1 MKIIIQIKTFKL
13 DTGEDLLMFLK
24 KKKIQYKKLFTH

>member
-1 MKIIIQIKTFKL
+1 MKITIQIKTFEL

-24 KKKIQYKKLFTH
+24 KKKNYF